1 MNRLGFTLIE
11 LMIVVLVIGILAA
24 VGIPKYQSFV
34 MESRQRACMSQLKSI
49 DQAIG
54 VWETQ
59 HTAFQFNDAVQL
71 DFNPQNANLAGR
83 QILRQNPTTLAW
95 QWINVNGITPNT
107 DEILRIV
114 KDGRVFAC
122 PEVMQYYPRLDLIP
136 NDYRT
141 RYRFLKISGDTT
153 QTWSENWVPRN
164 VGRAT
169 CCFAFGYNNSNGLA
183 NPAPWGTFTGTNG
196 VVFYPGCGGPDR
208 TRATLH
214 LQWLSN

>member
-59 HTAFQFNDAVQL
+59 HTAFQYNDAVLL
-71 DFNPQNANLAGR
+71 DINSADANVIARTLYRQNAAG
-83 QILRQNPTTLAW
+83 NM
-95 QWINVNGITPNT
+95 QWWPPVAITPWT
-107 DEILRIV
+107 DELLRIV
-114 KDGRVFAC
+114 KDPRVFAC
-122 PEVMQYYPRLDLIP
+122 PEVMQHYPRLDLIP

-141 RYRFLKISGDTT
+141 RYRFMKVSGNTAF
-153 QTWSENWVPRN
+153 TWLENYVPRN
-164 VGRAT
+164 IGRAVV
-169 CCFAFGYNNSNGLA
+169 CSAFGYNNSNGLA
-183 NPAPWGTFTGTNG
+183 PYGFG
-196 VVFYPGCGGPDR
+196 VMTDANNQQFYPGAGGPDR
-208 TRATLH
+208 SRATLH